1 MFASTARDFIEKA
14 IESDQKFLA
23 KFDPAIDKDAFEAE
37 WQARSSGARS
47 EVNSFE
53 PNYEG
58 SSIVAGPPGAT
69 CSAIGSHQFAA
80 RAGHHLAPRQL
91 ASGRNVFEELGDGF
105 TLLDFGTPDAAVAED
120 QARRRG
126 QRRAAQADQRRQ
138 RGSAGILQGD
148 ARAGPAR
155 SVCRLGVGRR
165 CDRRRRH
172 HPSHGRRP
180 PLTVTPAPSSNKNKA
195 EGRQGNTGNKAMSRH
210 SAAHYFLEGLVD
222 LGVEYIFANLGTDHV
237 SLIEEIA
244 RWDREGR
251 KHPEIILCPHEI
263 VAVHMAGGYALATG
277 KGQAVFVHVDAG
289 TANACMAIQ
298 NLFRYRLPVMLFA
311 GRAPYT
317 LHGEL
322 TGSRDT
328 YVHFVQDPFD
338 IASIVRPYV
347 KWEYSLPSGVVVKE
361 ALARAG
367 AFMHSDP
374 PGPVYMM
381 LPRETLAEE
390 WDEAQMP
397 TYNPARYGGVAVGG
411 IDQARV
417 DAIATRL
424 MAAENPIALTAYL
437 GRNADA
443 VSALERL
450 ALACGIRIA
459 EFNSI
464 DLNVSQ
470 DSPCFA
476 GFDPLPLLEQADVGL
491 LLDTDV
497 PFVPQYAKR
506 VEAIDWIQI
515 DIDPLKSD
523 FPMWGFPTDI
533 RVQADC
539 ATVLRQV
546 LEVVAARADDSY
558 RKRIVD
564 RIAGWSGAREAADR
578 RRAAAAATKGAPG
591 AISAAYLFATL
602 NRALS
607 QDDIVVNEAIRNAPL
622 VQEHIRRTRPGSYVG
637 LAGGGLGF
645 SGGMALGL
653 KLAQP
658 ERRIVQIIGDGG
670 FHFSSPDSVFAVAQ
684 QYQIPILTVV
694 LDNGG
699 WQAVKSSVQRV
710 YPKGVAARDQFLSIA
725 TALGP
730 AGRAAT
736 ASPISAVRS
745 APTLNSSASRMN
757 SPRRVDRCL
766 AAVDG
771 GIAAVLHVQI
781 TPL

>member
-1 MFASTARDFIEKA
+1 
-14 IESDQKFLA
+14 
-23 KFDPAIDKDAFEAE
+23 
-37 WQARSSGARS
+37 
-47 EVNSFE
+47 
-53 PNYEG
+53 
-58 SSIVAGPPGAT
+58 
-69 CSAIGSHQFAA
+69 
-80 RAGHHLAPRQL
+80 
-91 ASGRNVFEELGDGF
+91 
-105 TLLDFGTPDAAVAED
+105 
-120 QARRRG
+120 
-126 QRRAAQADQRRQ
+126 
-138 RGSAGILQGD
+138 
-148 ARAGPAR
+148 
-155 SVCRLGVGRR
+155 
-165 CDRRRRH
+165 
-172 HPSHGRRP
+172 
-180 PLTVTPAPSSNKNKA
+180 
-195 EGRQGNTGNKAMSRH
+195 MSRH

-251 KHPEIILCPHEI
+251 KHPEVILCPHEI

-347 KWEYSLPSGVVVKE
+347 KWEYSLPSGIVVKE

-397 TYNPARYGGVAVGG
+397 TYNPARYGGVVVGG

-506 VEAIDWIQI
+506 VEAVDWIQI

-533 RVQADC
+533 RIQADC
-539 ATVLRQV
+539 ATVLEQV
-546 LEVVAARADDSY
+546 LKVVEARADDLY
-558 RKRIVD
+558 RKRVAD
-564 RIAGWSGAREAADR
+564 RIAGWSGARDAAAR
-578 RRAAAAATKGAPG
+578 RRAAAAANKGVPG

-622 VQEHIRRTRPGSYVG
+622 VQEQIRRTRPHSYVG

-710 YPKGVAARDQFLSIA
+710 YPKGIAAETNSFQSQLRSGRQGEQRNFSDI
-725 TALGP
+725 
-730 AGRAAT
+730 GRAFGAH
-736 ASPISAVRS
+736 AEFVGEPDELA
-745 APTLNSSASRMN
+745 AA
-757 SPRRVDRCL
+757 VDRCL

-771 GIAAVLHVQI
+771 GVAAVLHVQI